1 MPPVNLH
8 RAVTRSWAPNHDIN
22 VFSTAFFFDHS
33 LLVND
38 DFKILLEFF
47 AGDAPEVAGRIA
59 ATLPTELREKIAKFA
74 SGKCTEEERVEM
86 KKLLQEQP
94 ELIPTLVTETKALRQ
109 APE

>member
-1 MPPVNLH
+1 
-8 RAVTRSWAPNHDIN
+8 
-22 VFSTAFFFDHS
+22 
-33 LLVND
+33 VND

-47 AGDAPEVAGRIA
+47 AGDVQEVSGREA
-59 ATLPTELREKIAKFA
+59 ATLSTDLRDKIAKFA

-94 ELIPTLVTETKALRQ
+94 QLIATLVTETKALRQ